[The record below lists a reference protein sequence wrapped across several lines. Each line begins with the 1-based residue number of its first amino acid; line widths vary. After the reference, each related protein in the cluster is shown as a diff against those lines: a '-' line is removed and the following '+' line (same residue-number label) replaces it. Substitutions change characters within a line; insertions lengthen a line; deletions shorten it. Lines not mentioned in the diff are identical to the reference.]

1 VVFVH
6 DAPTSILLAEPHGEA
21 KFEIDF
27 LAGAQVATSA
37 NRSGKGHLGAR
48 CDSDVVKIELHRP
61 GCPVVEHI
69 PRRHVCVQPTGQERW
84 GDIEHQDVGVVI
96 SANACEVLVTDRLGP
111 SGDQCAKF
119 RFIRRRLGGLC
130 CVWHLF
136 LASHLTVPRTP
147 LVSSDRPLHL
157 DGNSLHF
164 PAGHQ
169 SRRMLAHFRESR
181 AQNDILLPV
190 TGRGSVGSNNKN
202 RNVAEFCA
210 QSLLKSPTVKIRDV
224 YCQGSCR
231 GKSAEEFAT
240 ATELVFPYRGAF
252 MRHLGSDQA
261 VAEAN
266 QVMFFNAAEGYRI
279 SHPVPGGDA
288 SLSLAISEEQ
298 LLELAPATLLCDKTT
313 PAFRGQRLRIDARA
327 QVLVALLRHSLREDI
342 AEPLEAESL
351 ALTLIRRALGPRTTH
366 EAGASLGRQRLVDR
380 VKLVLASD
388 LTRRWTLAEIAAEV
402 RGSPVYLTQVFQ
414 QVEGMP
420 LYRYQLRLRLAR
432 ALDLLAQYDDLTSL
446 SLDLGFSSH
455 SHFSAAFREAYGRS
469 PSEFKQSALRR

>member
-1 VVFVH
+1 MG
-6 DAPTSILLAEPHGEA
+6 S
-21 KFEIDF
+21 K
-27 LAGAQVATSA
+27 
-37 NRSGKGHLGAR
+37 NK
-48 CDSDVVKIELHRP
+48 
-61 GCPVVEHI
+61 
-69 PRRHVCVQPTGQERW
+69 
-84 GDIEHQDVGVVI
+84 
-96 SANACEVLVTDRLGP
+96 N
-111 SGDQCAKF
+111 
-119 RFIRRRLGGLC
+119 
-130 CVWHLF
+130 
-136 LASHLTVPRTP
+136 
-147 LVSSDRPLHL
+147 
-157 DGNSLHF
+157 
-164 PAGHQ
+164 
-169 SRRMLAHFRESR
+169 
-181 AQNDILLPV
+181 
-190 TGRGSVGSNNKN
+190 GSVT
-202 RNVAEFCA
+202 EFCA
-210 QSLLKSPTVKIRDV
+210 QSLFHSPTVKIRDV

-231 GKSAEEFAT
+231 GQSAEEYAT
-240 ATELVFPYRGAF
+240 ATELVFPYRGVY

-266 QVMFFNAAEGYRI
+266 QVIFFNAAEGYRI

-298 LLELAPATLLCDKTT
+298 LLELAPATLLRDTTT

-327 QVLVALLRHSLREDI
+327 QALVALLRHSLHQNI

-432 ALDLLAQYDDLTSL
+432 ALDLLAQYDDLTTL

-455 SHFSAAFREAYGRS
+455 SHFSAAFREAYGHS